1 MRLSSAM
8 GVGCLSYAPLS
19 AGTHSI
25 APIAINDWVSIYAL
39 ACDLTIGK
47 TAIFDTICAM
57 RIYVLALDGVFDLGL
72 SAVLDAFQTANEL
85 IEMTGLAVPRFEVR
99 TVGMRKMVRTAHGLK
114 VPIQLVGRQTPE
126 YVIVPAIGCKTL
138 DTLNAALARPDVRD
152 AVKALRK
159 WADAG
164 AKLSAACAG
173 TFVLAESGLL
183 DQQRATTTWWLAP
196 VFRERY
202 PRVLLDE
209 SDMVVNSGNVVTAGA
224 ALGHMDLALWLIR
237 GVSPELASLT
247 AKYLIVDSRPSQT
260 AYALTDHLVHS
271 DPVVEHFERWA
282 RARLAR
288 GFSLDNA
295 ARTVGASKRTLT
307 RRLQNVLGK
316 SPISYFQSLRV
327 ERAVHLLKTSNA
339 SVEEIAAKVGY
350 KEGGTLRLLLRRRLN
365 LGVKEIRRTS

>member
-1 MRLSSAM
+1 MR
-8 GVGCLSYAPLS
+8 V
-19 AGTHSI
+19 
-25 APIAINDWVSIYAL
+25 
-39 ACDLTIGK
+39 
-47 TAIFDTICAM
+47 
-57 RIYVLALDGVFDLGL
+57 YVLALDGVFDLGL

-85 IEMTGLAVPRFEVR
+85 IEPTGLVIPQFEVKV
-99 TVGMRKMVRTAHGLK
+99 VGMRKSVRTGHGLK
-114 VPIQLVGRQTPE
+114 VPIQPVGRHPPD
-126 YVIVPAIGCKTL
+126 YVIVPAIACKTR

-152 AVKALRK
+152 AAKAFRK
-159 WADAG
+159 WASEG
-164 AKLSAACAG
+164 AKLGAACAG

-183 DQQRATTTWWLAP
+183 DQQRATTTWWLSP

-202 PRVLLDE
+202 PQVLLDE
-209 SDMVVNSGNVVTAGA
+209 SEMVVQSGNVVTAGA

-271 DPVVEHFERWA
+271 DPVVQLFERWA

-288 GFSLDNA
+288 GFSLDSA
-295 ARTVGASKRTLT
+295 ARAVGASKRTLT
-307 RRLQNVLGK
+307 RRLNNVLGK
-316 SPISYFQSLRV
+316 SPMSYFQGLRI

-350 KEGGTLRLLLRRRLN
+350 RDGGTLRLLLRRRLN
-365 LGVKEIRRTS
+365 LGVKEIRRTSRT